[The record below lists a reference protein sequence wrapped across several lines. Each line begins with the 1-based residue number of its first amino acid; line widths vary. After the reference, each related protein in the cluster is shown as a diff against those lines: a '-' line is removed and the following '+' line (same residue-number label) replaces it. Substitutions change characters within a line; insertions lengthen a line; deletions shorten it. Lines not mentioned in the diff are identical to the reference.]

1 MTCHRCRKTI
11 DERDV
16 RCPYCGLANAGANGL
31 YQTSVVRIA
40 SGAADLVYRSVDEVP
55 APLRQKLLAS
65 TNSSNSAT
73 ILIADRRG
81 RKEIAKAVRGL
92 PGSANRRLYR
102 SLLPAA
108 DPEKAP
114 SWFTR
119 GRRMAI
125 LLAMGVLVVSLAAF
139 VLRNRW

>member
-73 ILIADRRG
+73 ILIADRKG
-81 RKEIAKAVRGL
+81 RKEIDKAMRK
-92 PGSANRRLYR
+92 
-102 SLLPAA
+102 LPATSQRRSCS
-108 DPEKAP
+108 PWVFW
-114 SWFTR
+114 WFRWRHLCCTVAGNVPV
-119 GRRMAI
+119 GRWEI
-125 LLAMGVLVVSLAAF
+125 GNLAGRCANSVL
-139 VLRNRW
+139 